1 MQQTFLTGK
10 VQFKAAKSQL
20 FSECSQALQPSL
32 ICVLISKNYPPPHPP
47 TPKRF
52 EDGTVAF
59 LDIIAI
65 NHAFDAL
72 YRITGAIT
80 DVVIH
85 M

>member
-1 MQQTFLTGK
+1 MRQTFLTGK
-10 VQFKAAKSQL
+10 VQYKAAKSQL

-32 ICVLISKNYPPPHPP
+32 ICVLISKNYPP

-85 M
+85 MYR

>member
-1 MQQTFLTGK
+1 MFPGVAT
-10 VQFKAAKSQL
+10 
-20 FSECSQALQPSL
+20 L
-32 ICVLISKNYPPPHPP
+32 INLCPNKQNFPTPP

-80 DVVIH
+80 DVVMH

>member
-1 MQQTFLTGK
+1 MFPGIAT
-10 VQFKAAKSQL
+10 
-20 FSECSQALQPSL
+20 L
-32 ICVLISKNYPPPHPP
+32 INLCPNKQKLPPPPH

-80 DVVIH
+80 DMVIH